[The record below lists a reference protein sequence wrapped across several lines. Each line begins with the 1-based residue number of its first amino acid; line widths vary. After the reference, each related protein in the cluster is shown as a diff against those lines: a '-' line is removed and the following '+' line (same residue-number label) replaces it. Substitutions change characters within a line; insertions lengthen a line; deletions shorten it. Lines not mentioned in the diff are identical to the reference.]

1 MPNPTSSVP
10 LFLCSSLLSVFCRRV
25 IVWYNIQ
32 HTRLDMDYTTTHKRT
47 TPTNTHHPC
56 MAFAG
61 CVKRA
66 IDISAK
72 GRGDS
77 HSLASIFFCC
87 VPCCRV
93 NDNGIIYRR
102 YFFFCCC
109 VSSRC
114 ALSCIH
120 RNITSHHTR
129 ITIYII
135 FFFSLPIECCDS
147 QMLFTIGVKESA
159 VPHKG

>member
-102 YFFFCCC
+102 YFFVAVVFPLA
-109 VSSRC
+109 VPSRVYTEI
-114 ALSCIH
+114 LP
-120 RNITSHHTR
+120 R
-129 ITIYII
+129 ITHVLRFIL
-135 FFFSLPIECCDS
+135 FFFSLCLSNAATAKCYS
-147 QMLFTIGVKESA
+147 LLA
-159 VPHKG
+159 